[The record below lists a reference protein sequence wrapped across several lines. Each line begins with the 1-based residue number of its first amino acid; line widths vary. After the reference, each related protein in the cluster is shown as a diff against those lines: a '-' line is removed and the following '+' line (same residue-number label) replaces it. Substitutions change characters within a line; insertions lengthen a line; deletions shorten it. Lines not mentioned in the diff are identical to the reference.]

1 MAGKLSFV
9 SQFDFNIFV
18 HKMGPLKN
26 NPQGQNLIKNLCL
39 FLASKNVYFLFD
51 MLPIFFVLLVLG
63 LLDGCVGR

>member
-1 MAGKLSFV
+1 
-9 SQFDFNIFV
+9 
-18 HKMGPLKN
+18 MGPLKN

-51 MLPIFFVLLVLG
+51 MLPIFLRFISKYYG